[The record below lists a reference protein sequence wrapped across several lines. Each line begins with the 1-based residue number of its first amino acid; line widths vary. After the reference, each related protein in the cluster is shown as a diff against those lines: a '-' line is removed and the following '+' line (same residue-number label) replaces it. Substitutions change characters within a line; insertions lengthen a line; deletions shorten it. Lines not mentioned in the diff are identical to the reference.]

1 MAVGATALGQQP
13 VPPVAPATAPQATPE
28 ATDELKLIGAPYFAA
43 VETVSAD
50 YQKWI
55 VATETWYLAELDKL
69 QSARAKT
76 GDLEG
81 ALAIKAERERIASHA
96 PTPPEQI
103 PTMPQSLRALRA
115 QFDQGMKRNMDEG
128 TRRIDLAR
136 RKYLADLEALQ
147 KRLTIAG
154 DLDKALAVKTEKERF
169 IAEMA
174 AGPGMPAP
182 QPPAA
187 PGTPIAIT
195 AFNPPPKIATDRNGP
210 PAAAPIPAIRVKP
223 FVNTLGMEF
232 VPVPGTNVLF
242 CRWQTRVKDYA
253 EFAQAQTVSASW
265 KMMQFNDV
273 PVGREPE
280 HPVSGMSW
288 DEAKEFCE
296 WLTKKES
303 AEGKLPKGMQ
313 YRLPTDEEWSRAVGL
328 AKENGATPRE
338 RSMKN
343 MVDYPWG
350 AGWPPKGKVGNYGDE
365 TFHEKF
371 PNAPQKWIE
380 GYTDGFITTS
390 PVGTFP
396 ANGFGIHDL
405 GGNLYEWC
413 DDWYDPVEKSHVT
426 RGCSWAN
433 SDRLSLLS
441 SRRSSLPATP
451 GSRSP
456 NVGFRCVIETS
467 AQ

>member
-1 MAVGATALGQQP
+1 MKRHLSILGALVMAVGAAARGQQP
-13 VPPVAPATAPQATPE
+13 VPPAAPATVPQAKPDAPT
-28 ATDELKLIGAPYFAA
+28 ELKGIAAPYLAA
-43 VETVSAD
+43 VESVSAD

-55 VATETWYLAELDKL
+55 IATEAWYLAELDKL
-69 QSARAKT
+69 QNARAKL

-81 ALAIKAERERIASHA
+81 ALATKAERERIASHA

-103 PTMPQSLRALRA
+103 QAMPQSLRAQRA
-115 QFDQGMKRNMDEG
+115 AFDQGMKRNMDAG
-128 TRRIDLAR
+128 TQRIDLAR
-136 RKYLADLEALQ
+136 RKYLADLESLQ
-147 KRLTIAG
+147 NRLTIAG
-154 DLDKALAVKTEKERF
+154 DLDKALIVKTEKERF
-169 IAEMA
+169 IAELA
-174 AGPGMPAP
+174 AGTNPLVSLPP
-182 QPPAA
+182 QPP
-187 PGTPIAIT
+187 PI
-195 AFNPPPKIATDRNGP
+195 IATNRGVP
-210 PAAAPIPAIRVKP
+210 PAATTLGATKASP

-232 VPVPGTNVLF
+232 VPVPGTKVLF

-253 EFAQAQTVSASW
+253 EFAKEKTVSPSW
-265 KMMQFNDV
+265 KTMQFNGV

-313 YRLPTDEEWSRAVGL
+313 YRLPTDEEWSQAVGL

-350 AGWPPKGKVGNYGDE
+350 AGWPPRAKVGNYGDE

-396 ANGFGIHDL
+396 ANDFGIHDL
-405 GGNLYEWC
+405 GGNLYQWC

-433 SDRLSLLS
+433 SDRFSLLL
-441 SRRSSLPATP
+441 SRRSSLPP

-456 NVGFRCVIETS
+456 NVGFRCVVEPS